1 MIDVHHL
8 AQDIVGR
15 NEVGGIASAVRATT
29 EGLARCWDDCTD
41 ETPGDQNTPTNPYRL
56 ALDPT
61 PDGPKSPRVEFVI
74 DEAVPVEPTAYDTR
88 RFIFTI
94 TTEDEELA
102 AMQILVQALDGLD
115 QRAQNRVITYIS
127 ERMA

>member
-15 NEVGGIASAVRATT
+15 NEVGGIGSAVRATT
-29 EGLARCWDDCTD
+29 EGLSRCWDDCAAVVLD
-41 ETPGDQNTPTNPYRL
+41 AVRRRPNEPIDQNPYRL
-56 ALDPT
+56 ALELT
-61 PDGPKSPRVEFVI
+61 DGPNAPRVEFV
-74 DEAVPVEPTAYDTR
+74 DEPLPPGDMRHV
-88 RFIFTI
+88 FITSV
-94 TTEDEELA
+94 DDDELA
-102 AMQILVQALDGLD
+102 AMQIVVQALDGLD

>member
-8 AQDIVGR
+8 TQDIVGR

-29 EGLARCWDDCTD
+29 EGLSRCWDDCAGALAD
-41 ETPGDQNTPTNPYRL
+41 DRNPYRL
-56 ALDPT
+56 ALELT
-61 PDGPKSPRVEFVI
+61 DGPTEPRIEFV
-74 DEAVPVEPTAYDTR
+74 DEPEAKSNPERDTR
-88 RFIFTI
+88 QRHLFT
-94 TTEDEELA
+94 TVDDDELA
-102 AMQILVQALDGLD
+102 AMQIVVQALDGLD